1 MLKKC
6 NIDKFID
13 SVFYYNLF
21 NKDDKNQILSY
32 LKFLFL
38 PINKNKFSH
47 MKIGILKETQK
58 GERRVSISPKIAK
71 SLIDKGFEI
80 LVEEEAGSS
89 SSFKDSEYSEIGA
102 RVEKRGVV
110 FKESQILVKINPFT
124 NEDLKLVDKSHIL
137 ISQLFHKSH
146 PELMKAIAA
155 RGASAFSLDAMP
167 RISRAQDMD
176 VLSSQSN
183 LAGYKAVILGAYE
196 MTKIFPLMMTA
207 AGTITPSRVLIYGVG
222 VAGLQAIATAK
233 RLGAV
238 VEATDI
244 RLETKEQAESL
255 GAKFI
260 SVDGEAE
267 ASEGGYAKVASEDY
281 AQRQKE
287 AVNNSL
293 FKADL
298 VITTAMV
305 PGRKSPVL
313 ITADQVKQMK
323 NGAVIID
330 LAAAQGG
337 NCELSKMNKTV
348 LKHGVK
354 IIGTTIAPESV
365 STNASDL
372 FAKNMYNFI
381 MHLTDNCE
389 FKWDLEE
396 EITDGTLI
404 VHQGKIRKNG
414 KTE

>member
-1 MLKKC
+1 
-6 NIDKFID
+6 
-13 SVFYYNLF
+13 
-21 NKDDKNQILSY
+21 
-32 LKFLFL
+32 
-38 PINKNKFSH
+38 
-47 MKIGILKETQK
+47 MKIGILKEVEK
-58 GERRVSISPKIAK
+58 SEKRVSISPKIAK
-71 SLIDKGFEI
+71 LLIEKGFEV
-80 LVEEEAGSS
+80 LVEDGAGDSSKFKNADYEEVGATVEMRGAVY
-89 SSFKDSEYSEIGA
+89 KDSN
-102 RVEKRGVV
+102 
-110 FKESQILVKINPFT
+110 ILVKINPFD
-124 NEDLKLVDKSHIL
+124 EDGLKLIDKSHIL
-137 ISQLFHKSH
+137 ICQLFHKSN
-146 PELMKAIAA
+146 PEIVKEIAEK
-155 RGASAFSLDAMP
+155 GATIFSMDALP

-183 LAGYKAVILGAYE
+183 LAGYKAVIKGAYE

-233 RLGAV
+233 RLGAI

-244 RLETKEQAESL
+244 RMETKEQAESL

-260 SVDGEAE
+260 TVEGNGEK
-267 ASEGGYAKVASEDY
+267 SDGGYAKAASEEY
-281 AQRQKE
+281 ARKQKE

-313 ITADQVKQMK
+313 ITKEQVKQMK

-348 LKHGVK
+348 IKNGVK
-354 IIGTTIAPESV
+354 IVGTTIAPESV

-372 FAKNMYNFI
+372 YAKNMYNFI
-381 MHLTDNCE
+381 IYLTENNE
-389 FKWDLEE
+389 FKWDLED
-396 EITDGTLI
+396 EITDETLI
-404 VHQGKIRKNG
+404 VHKGKIRKS
-414 KTE
+414 